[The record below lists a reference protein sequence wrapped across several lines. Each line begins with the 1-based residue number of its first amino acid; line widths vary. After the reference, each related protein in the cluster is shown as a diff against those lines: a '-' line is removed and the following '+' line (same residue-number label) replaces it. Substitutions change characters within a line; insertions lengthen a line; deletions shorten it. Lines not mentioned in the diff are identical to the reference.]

1 MKFIFEFHEIRRE
14 IFKKK
19 LETLRKYIYYNV
31 KKDILFNSKW
41 HFIRN
46 RMITYC
52 RICGPL
58 LLSQVKK
65 NKYQKYVKNKSKNK
79 NEIQSNIISDLISN
93 DSSWISNYDSNKT
106 ANVDIGDIETNV
118 IEKKIIKEN
127 DNTINDD
134 IKEANLNKIMREE
147 GQLQLK
153 GRKGSN
159 YFSLSQNF
167 LQQYDAIEIP
177 NLKLNKDN
185 KKKLE
190 DLSLGKNLINDE
202 ENKDIENI
210 KNMFGNQKEET
221 NPILLALYKRLDEL
235 QKKRKEIDS
244 QFKNE
249 KDLYEKRIETLNN
262 AWNTRV
268 DKDKLKELEK
278 INKQNKDTIKE
289 LKLKIDE
296 AEKDKIKDR
305 QKFNE
310 AMNYVLELKSRL
322 IKELKELEIMA
333 KITSYE
339 DYNEYMNNDP
349 IKIEKT
355 NFRANDSRY
364 LLTNEYETSRDD
376 DESLSSYDKLNNI
389 NNTPEGF
396 EINRQKNI
404 YLNDNYTNTKNRK
417 IRPSTH
423 TNDNNIINNNT
434 INNKITEGSFR
445 LKQKE

>member
-1 MKFIFEFHEIRRE
+1 
-14 IFKKK
+14 
-19 LETLRKYIYYNV
+19 
-31 KKDILFNSKW
+31 
-41 HFIRN
+41 
-46 RMITYC
+46 MITQVPTLEKFVKDDD
-52 RICGPL
+52 IKEL
-58 LLSQVKK
+58 TESTQILTTSQQEFPKPK
-65 NKYQKYVKNKSKNK
+65 PNL
-79 NEIQSNIISDLISN
+79 EI
-93 DSSWISNYDSNKT
+93 
-106 ANVDIGDIETNV
+106 VE
-118 IEKKIIKEN
+118 EKKIIKEN

-147 GQLQLK
+147 GQLQIK

-235 QKKRKEIDS
+235 QKKRKEIDT
-244 QFKNE
+244 QFNNE

-278 INKQNKDTIKE
+278 INKQNKETIKE

-339 DYNEYMNNDP
+339 AYNEYMNNDP

-404 YLNDNYTNTKNRK
+404 YLNDNYTNTKNSK

-434 INNKITEGSFR
+434 INNKITEGSFP
-445 LKQKE
+445 LKQKEINPPEKNKLKYPKKNSINISPNQEIKTDINNNNNKRIYPKDPDFINNDMILIRNLDEQESDTFY

>member
-1 MKFIFEFHEIRRE
+1 
-14 IFKKK
+14 
-19 LETLRKYIYYNV
+19 
-31 KKDILFNSKW
+31 
-41 HFIRN
+41 
-46 RMITYC
+46 MITQVPTLEKFVKDDD
-52 RICGPL
+52 IKEL
-58 LLSQVKK
+58 TESTQILTTSQQEFPKPK
-65 NKYQKYVKNKSKNK
+65 PNL
-79 NEIQSNIISDLISN
+79 EI
-93 DSSWISNYDSNKT
+93 
-106 ANVDIGDIETNV
+106 VE
-118 IEKKIIKEN
+118 EKKIIKEN

-153 GRKGSN
+153 GRRGSN

-210 KNMFGNQKEET
+210 KNMFGNQKEES

-235 QKKRKEIDS
+235 QKKRKEIDT
-244 QFKNE
+244 QFNNE

-404 YLNDNYTNTKNRK
+404 YLNDNYTNTKNSK

-434 INNKITEGSFR
+434 INNKITEGSFPF
-445 LKQKE
+445 KQKEINPPEKNKLKYPKKNSINISPNQEIKTDINNNNNKRIYPKDPDFINNDMILIRNLDEQESDTFY

>member
-1 MKFIFEFHEIRRE
+1 
-14 IFKKK
+14 
-19 LETLRKYIYYNV
+19 
-31 KKDILFNSKW
+31 
-41 HFIRN
+41 
-46 RMITYC
+46 MITQVPTLEKFVKDDD
-52 RICGPL
+52 IKEL
-58 LLSQVKK
+58 TESTQILTTSQQEFPKPK
-65 NKYQKYVKNKSKNK
+65 PNL
-79 NEIQSNIISDLISN
+79 EI
-93 DSSWISNYDSNKT
+93 
-106 ANVDIGDIETNV
+106 VE
-118 IEKKIIKEN
+118 EKKIIKEN

-278 INKQNKDTIKE
+278 INKQNKETIKE

-404 YLNDNYTNTKNRK
+404 YLNDNYTNTKNSK

-434 INNKITEGSFR
+434 INNKITEGSFP
-445 LKQKE
+445 LKQKEINPPEKNKLKYPKKNSINISPNQEIKTDINNQPNDNINNNNKRIYPKDPDFINNDMILIRNLDEQESDTFY

>member
-1 MKFIFEFHEIRRE
+1 
-14 IFKKK
+14 
-19 LETLRKYIYYNV
+19 
-31 KKDILFNSKW
+31 
-41 HFIRN
+41 
-46 RMITYC
+46 MITQVPTLEKFVKDDD
-52 RICGPL
+52 IKEL
-58 LLSQVKK
+58 TESTQILTTSQQEFPKPK
-65 NKYQKYVKNKSKNK
+65 PNL
-79 NEIQSNIISDLISN
+79 EI
-93 DSSWISNYDSNKT
+93 
-106 ANVDIGDIETNV
+106 VE
-118 IEKKIIKEN
+118 EKKIIKEN

-244 QFKNE
+244 QFNNE

-404 YLNDNYTNTKNRK
+404 YLNDNYTNTKNSK

-434 INNKITEGSFR
+434 INNKITEGSFP
-445 LKQKE
+445 LKQKEINPPEKNKLKYPKKNSINISPNQEIKTDINNNNNKRIYPKDPDFINNDMILIRNLDEQESDTFY

>member
-1 MKFIFEFHEIRRE
+1 
-14 IFKKK
+14 
-19 LETLRKYIYYNV
+19 
-31 KKDILFNSKW
+31 
-41 HFIRN
+41 
-46 RMITYC
+46 MITQVPTLEKFVKDDD
-52 RICGPL
+52 IKEL
-58 LLSQVKK
+58 TESTQILTTSQQEFPKPK
-65 NKYQKYVKNKSKNK
+65 PNL
-79 NEIQSNIISDLISN
+79 EI
-93 DSSWISNYDSNKT
+93 
-106 ANVDIGDIETNV
+106 VE
-118 IEKKIIKEN
+118 EKKIIKEN

-147 GQLQLK
+147 GQLQIK

-235 QKKRKEIDS
+235 EKKRKEIDS

-404 YLNDNYTNTKNRK
+404 YLNDNYTNTKNSK

-434 INNKITEGSFR
+434 INNKITEGSFP
-445 LKQKE
+445 LKQKEINPPEKNKLKYPKKNSINISPNQEIKTDINNQPNDNINNNNKRIYPKDPDFINNDMILIRNLDEQESDTFY

>member
-1 MKFIFEFHEIRRE
+1 
-14 IFKKK
+14 
-19 LETLRKYIYYNV
+19 
-31 KKDILFNSKW
+31 
-41 HFIRN
+41 
-46 RMITYC
+46 MITQVPTLEKFVKDDD
-52 RICGPL
+52 IKEL
-58 LLSQVKK
+58 TESTQILTTSQQEFPKPK
-65 NKYQKYVKNKSKNK
+65 PNL
-79 NEIQSNIISDLISN
+79 EI
-93 DSSWISNYDSNKT
+93 
-106 ANVDIGDIETNV
+106 VE
-118 IEKKIIKEN
+118 EKKIIKEN

-147 GQLQLK
+147 GQLQIK

-235 QKKRKEIDS
+235 QKKRKEIDT
-244 QFKNE
+244 QFNNE

-404 YLNDNYTNTKNRK
+404 YLNDNYTNTKNSK

-434 INNKITEGSFR
+434 INNKITEGSFP
-445 LKQKE
+445 LKQKEINPPEKNKLKYPKKNSINISPNQEIKTDINNNNNKRIYPKDPDFINNDMILIRNLDEQESDTFY

>member
-1 MKFIFEFHEIRRE
+1 
-14 IFKKK
+14 
-19 LETLRKYIYYNV
+19 
-31 KKDILFNSKW
+31 
-41 HFIRN
+41 
-46 RMITYC
+46 MITQVPTLEKFVKDDD
-52 RICGPL
+52 IKEL
-58 LLSQVKK
+58 TESTQILTTSQQEFPKPK
-65 NKYQKYVKNKSKNK
+65 PNL
-79 NEIQSNIISDLISN
+79 EI
-93 DSSWISNYDSNKT
+93 
-106 ANVDIGDIETNV
+106 VE
-118 IEKKIIKEN
+118 EKKIIKEN

-153 GRKGSN
+153 GRRGSN

-235 QKKRKEIDS
+235 QKKRKEIDT
-244 QFKNE
+244 QFNNE

-404 YLNDNYTNTKNRK
+404 YLNDNYTNTKNSK

-434 INNKITEGSFR
+434 INNKITEGSFP
-445 LKQKE
+445 LKQKEINPPEKNKLKYPKKNSINISPNQEIKTDINNNNNKRIYPKDPDFINNDMILIRNLDEQESDTFY

>member
-1 MKFIFEFHEIRRE
+1 
-14 IFKKK
+14 
-19 LETLRKYIYYNV
+19 
-31 KKDILFNSKW
+31 
-41 HFIRN
+41 
-46 RMITYC
+46 MITQVPTLEKFVKDDD
-52 RICGPL
+52 IKEL
-58 LLSQVKK
+58 TESTQILTTSQQEFPKPK
-65 NKYQKYVKNKSKNK
+65 PNL
-79 NEIQSNIISDLISN
+79 EI
-93 DSSWISNYDSNKT
+93 
-106 ANVDIGDIETNV
+106 VE
-118 IEKKIIKEN
+118 EKKIIKEN

-210 KNMFGNQKEET
+210 KNIFGNQKEES

-235 QKKRKEIDS
+235 QKKRKEIDT
-244 QFKNE
+244 QFNNE
-249 KDLYEKRIETLNN
+249 KDLYEKRIETLNH

-278 INKQNKDTIKE
+278 INKQNKETIKE

-404 YLNDNYTNTKNRK
+404 YLNDNYTNTKNSK

-434 INNKITEGSFR
+434 INNKITEGSFP
-445 LKQKE
+445 LKQKEINPPEKNKLKYPKKNSINISPNQEIKTDINNQPNDNINNNNKRIYPKDPDFINNDMILIRNLDEQESDTFY

>member
-1 MKFIFEFHEIRRE
+1 
-14 IFKKK
+14 
-19 LETLRKYIYYNV
+19 
-31 KKDILFNSKW
+31 
-41 HFIRN
+41 
-46 RMITYC
+46 MITQVPTLEKFVKDDD
-52 RICGPL
+52 IKEL
-58 LLSQVKK
+58 TESTQILTTSQQEFPKTK
-65 NKYQKYVKNKSKNK
+65 PNL
-79 NEIQSNIISDLISN
+79 EI
-93 DSSWISNYDSNKT
+93 
-106 ANVDIGDIETNV
+106 VE
-118 IEKKIIKEN
+118 EKKIIKEN

-235 QKKRKEIDS
+235 QKKRKEIDT
-244 QFKNE
+244 QFNNE

-278 INKQNKDTIKE
+278 INKQNKETIKE

-404 YLNDNYTNTKNRK
+404 YLNDNYTNTKNSK

-434 INNKITEGSFR
+434 INNKITEGSFP
-445 LKQKE
+445 LKQKEINPPEKNKLKYPKKNSINISPNQEIKTDINNNNNKRIYPKDPDFINNDMILIRNLDEQESDTFY